1 MRETDR
7 VAHRSLWL
15 QEALAGTSS
24 APSLQGAAR
33 ADVAIVGGGYVGL
46 WTALRIRE
54 LDPACDVVVVEQD
67 VCGGGASGR
76 NGGFALSWWAKLP
89 TLAKTFGDH
98 AALDLCRAS
107 EDAVA
112 EIGSFCVANG
122 IDCDYTPDGF
132 LWTACTDVQLG
143 AWDSTLRAADRL
155 GVSPFERLAAG
166 EAARRA
172 GSPAHLDGVFEPT
185 AATVQPALLARG
197 LRRVALERG
206 IRIYEG
212 TRVTGIDRGSPPVL
226 HLASGRLVAE
236 RVVFATNAWAA
247 GLRELHTRLVAITSD
262 IVVTE
267 PIPGRLQQIGWT
279 GGEAVSDSQLMVH
292 YYRTTRDGRIAF
304 GKGGWGIALAGRI
317 GAGFDRDARRAADVT
332 ENFHRIYPQL
342 RDVAITHD
350 WSGPID
356 RPADGLPLI
365 GRLGGR
371 EHLLYGVGWSGN
383 GVAPSLVGAR
393 ILASLALG
401 RRDEWSTSPLVD
413 RRGAHLPPEPVRYVG
428 AHIVRSAVVRKERAD
443 AAGRRPR
450 RIDTLLAGLAPG
462 AFVSNRD

>member
-1 MRETDR
+1 MRQTDA
-7 VAHRSLWL
+7 VPHRSLWL
-15 QEALAGTSS
+15 QQALDDDAG
-24 APSLQGAAR
+24 APALQGAAR
-33 ADVAIVGGGYVGL
+33 ADVAIVGGGFVGL

-54 LDPACDVVVVEQD
+54 LDPACDVAIVEQD

-89 TLAKTFGDH
+89 TYAKTFGDET
-98 AALDLCRAS
+98 ALALCRAA

-112 EIGSFCVANG
+112 EIGRFCSEVG
-122 IDCDYTPDGF
+122 IECDYTPGGF
-132 LWTACTDVQLG
+132 LWTACTEVQLG
-143 AWDSTLRAADRL
+143 AWDATLRAADRL
-155 GVSPFERLAAG
+155 GVAPFERLGPG
-166 EAARRA
+166 EVARRA
-172 GSPAHLDGVFEPT
+172 GSEVHLDGVFEAT
-185 AATVQPALLARG
+185 AATVQPALLVRG

-206 IRIYEG
+206 VRIYEG

-226 HLASGRLVAE
+226 EVAGGRLVAD

-247 GLRELHTRLVAITSD
+247 GLRELHTRLVAVTSD
-262 IVVTE
+262 IVATE
-267 PIPGRLQQIGWT
+267 PIPDLLEQIGWT
-279 GGEAVSDSQLMVH
+279 GGECISDSQMMVH

-304 GKGGWGIALAGRI
+304 GKGGWGIAFAGRI
-317 GAGFDRDARRAADVT
+317 GEGFDRDARRAADVT
-332 ENFHRIYPQL
+332 ENFHRIYPNL

-383 GVAPSLVGAR
+383 GVAPSLVGGR

-401 RRDEWSTSPLVD
+401 RRDEWSMSPLVD

-443 AAGRRPR
+443 AAGLRPR
-450 RIDTLLAGLAPG
+450 RIDAFLAGLAPG
-462 AFVSNRD
+462 TFVANKE

>member
-1 MRETDR
+1 M
-7 VAHRSLWL
+7 
-15 QEALAGTSS
+15 
-24 APSLQGAAR
+24 
-33 ADVAIVGGGYVGL
+33 
-46 WTALRIRE
+46 
-54 LDPACDVVVVEQD
+54 
-67 VCGGGASGR
+67 
-76 NGGFALSWWAKLP
+76 
-89 TLAKTFGDH
+89 
-98 AALDLCRAS
+98 
-107 EDAVA
+107 
-112 EIGSFCVANG
+112 
-122 IDCDYTPDGF
+122 
-132 LWTACTDVQLG
+132 
-143 AWDSTLRAADRL
+143 
-155 GVSPFERLAAG
+155 
-166 EAARRA
+166 
-172 GSPAHLDGVFEPT
+172 
-185 AATVQPALLARG
+185 ATRHVLTCCAQPALLARG